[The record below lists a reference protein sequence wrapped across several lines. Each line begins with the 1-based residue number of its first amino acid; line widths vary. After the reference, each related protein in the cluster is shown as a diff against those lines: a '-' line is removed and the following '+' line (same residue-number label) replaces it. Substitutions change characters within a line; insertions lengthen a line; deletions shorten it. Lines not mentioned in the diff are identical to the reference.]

1 VRDLTKLATFAA
13 VLLVVLGAAYFVGQA
28 SGIDGLAAADEGHDD
43 GGGDAH
49 TEAEGDGEPAAD
61 GHAGETHDA
70 GQAGDQAGQPGGLQ
84 ITADGYTFEPLSYP
98 TEPGREEP
106 FEFRIV
112 GPDGTPVTDFTTEH
126 DADLHLI
133 VVNRDLSD
141 YQHVH
146 PALSADGTWS
156 VPLALE
162 SAGVYRA
169 FADFVPAGAGG
180 GLTLGADLLVAGNFE
195 PSPLPLPAHTA
206 EVDGYTVELAGRLE
220 PGADSPVT
228 LTVSREGEPV
238 NDLEPYLGAYG
249 HLVALR
255 ERDLA
260 YLHVHPDG
268 DPDDP
273 SVPSG
278 PEVGFVTEVP
288 SEATYRLYF
297 EFQHQGTVRRAEFTV
312 EASHDH

>member
-1 VRDLTKLATFAA
+1 MRILAKLITYAA
-13 VLLVVLGAAYFVGQA
+13 VLLVVLGAAYFIGRT
-28 SGIDGLAAADEGHDD
+28 SGIDGLAAADEVHDD
-43 GGGDAH
+43 GGDTHA
-49 TEAEGDGEPAAD
+49 EADGEPAAD
-61 GHAGETHDA
+61 GHADQAHATGEP
-70 GQAGDQAGQPGGLQ
+70 AGQPGGLQ
-84 ITADGYTFEPLSYP
+84 VTADGYTLEPLSYP

-112 GPDGTPVTDFTTEH
+112 GPDGTAITDFTTEH

-146 PALSADGTWS
+146 PTLSADGTWS
-156 VPLALE
+156 VPLTL
-162 SAGVYRA
+162 AGAGAYRA
-169 FADFVPAGAGG
+169 FADFAPAGADD
-180 GLTLGADLLVAGNFE
+180 GLTLGADLLVAGRYE
-195 PSPLPLPAHTA
+195 PSPLPAPARTA

-220 PGADSPVT
+220 PGTDSPVT
-228 LTVSREGEPV
+228 LTVSRDGEPV
-238 NDLEPYLGAYG
+238 TDLEPYLGAYG

-268 DPDDP
+268 DPGDP
-273 SVPSG
+273 SVRPG

-288 SEATYRLYF
+288 SEAAYRLYF
-297 EFQHQGTVRRAEFTV
+297 EFQHEGTVRRAEFTV